1 MLRHMKVVAFLAVFV
16 GCFISLS
23 GQTYLWVT
31 YTDKGP
37 ASEHLMS
44 QPSGFLSAEALARR
58 QLHGIQLAPSDLPI
72 SSAYVGQTLSLD
84 TRKVMTSRWMN
95 GMLVE
100 GSMAT
105 IPAIKALPFVKSV
118 TAVGNSFGGI
128 TAVEYSPEGEMNYGQ
143 SSTQL
148 EMLNLPAYHAKGFMG
163 QGIRLAILD
172 AGFPGTDTL
181 SVFDSLR
188 NRGGIVATY
197 DFVDDTTWAY
207 HASAHGTKVLS
218 TIASYLPG
226 KVVGTAPMVDVM
238 LFRTEDARR
247 ELQIEEFYW
256 LAAVEMA
263 DSLGVDIIHSSLGY
277 NHFQDSPGY
286 EYEDLD
292 GDKAIVTKAA
302 DWAASKGILVVTS
315 AGNEGNKSWKYITAP
330 CDGDS
335 VLCVGSVTRWSDRS
349 GFSSI
354 GPSSDGR
361 IKPDVVAMGS
371 AATTVGPTPRVQ
383 LSNGTSFAAPMVAG
397 FAACVW
403 QANRQKSNM
412 QMLDAIRLS
421 SDQAGLPDSDYGY
434 GIPNAIQADSL
445 LRTGQDLSSL
455 TIVQVQKP
463 PRGREAIEAA
473 QTTVED
479 DDGEETMDWN
489 WEAYSI
495 IITLPSPGLQVRQIV
510 VKRGDEFVTTH
521 PDHIRRAGDKVR
533 INTERWL
540 PGTYQVT
547 VEAIGYKETIS
558 VDVPRA

>member
-1 MLRHMKVVAFLAVFV
+1 MKIVAFLAVFA
-16 GCFISLS
+16 GCFVSLS
-23 GQTYLWVT
+23 GQTYLWIT
-31 YTDKGP
+31 FTDKGAATENQLLEP
-37 ASEHLMS
+37 D
-44 QPSGFLSAEALARR
+44 QFLSSEAIARR
-58 QLHGIQLAPSDLPI
+58 QLHGIEVTSSDLPVV
-72 SSAYVGQTLSLD
+72 ADYVSQVLNLN
-84 TRKVMTSRWMN
+84 TRKKMTSKWMN

-100 GSMAT
+100 GNMAS
-105 IPAIKALPFVKSV
+105 IPQLQKLPFVKSV
-118 TAVGNSFGGI
+118 DLIGQSFGGI
-128 TAVEYSPEGEMNYGQ
+128 TAVEFSTEGEMNYGQ
-143 SSTQL
+143 ASTQL
-148 EMLNLPAYHAKGFMG
+148 EMLNLPPFHAKGFMG
-163 QGIRLAILD
+163 QGMRMAILD
-172 AGFPGTDTL
+172 AGFPGADTL
-181 SVFDSLR
+181 AVFDSLR
-188 NRGGIVATY
+188 NRGGILATY
-197 DFVDDTTWAY
+197 DFVEDTTWAY

-302 DWAASKGILVVTS
+302 DWAASKGILVITS

-335 VLCVGSVTRWSDRS
+335 ILCVGSVTRWYDRS

-354 GPSSDGR
+354 GPSADGR
-361 IKPDVVAMGS
+361 IKPDVVAMGT

-412 QMLDAIRLS
+412 QMIDAIRLS

-455 TIVQVQKP
+455 TIVQARKP
-463 PRGREAIEAA
+463 ARGRAALEAA
-473 QTTVED
+473 RTATPP
-479 DDGEETMDWN
+479 EEAEAMDWN

-495 IITLPSPGLQVRQIV
+495 LLTLPSPDLQVRRIV

-521 PDHIRRAGDKVR
+521 PDAIRRVGDKVR
-533 INTERWL
+533 IDTERWL

-558 VDVPRA
+558 VEVPRA

>member
-1 MLRHMKVVAFLAVFV
+1 MKVVAFLAVFV
-16 GCFISLS
+16 GCFVSLS
-23 GQTYLWVT
+23 GQTYLWIT
-31 YTDKGP
+31 FTDKGAAIETRLVEP
-37 ASEHLMS
+37 D
-44 QPSGFLSAEALARR
+44 QFLSAEAIARR
-58 QLHGIQLAPSDLPI
+58 QLHGIEISPSDFPVE
-72 SSAYVGQTLSLD
+72 SEYVSQVLSFN
-84 TRKVMTSRWMN
+84 TSKIMTSRWMN
-95 GMLVE
+95 AMLVE
-100 GSMAT
+100 GSMTA
-105 IPAIKALPFVKSV
+105 IPGIRQLPFVKSV
-118 TAVGNSFGGI
+118 QLIGNSFGGI
-128 TAVEYSPEGEMNYGQ
+128 TSVDFSSDSEMNYGQ
-143 SSTQL
+143 ASTQL
-148 EMLNLPAYHAKGFMG
+148 EMLNLPAFHAKGHMG
-163 QGIRLAILD
+163 QGMRMAILD
-172 AGFPGTDTL
+172 AGFPGADTL
-181 SVFDSLR
+181 AVFDSLR
-188 NRGGIVATY
+188 ARGGILATY
-197 DFVDDTTWAY
+197 DFVEDTAWAY
-207 HASAHGTKVLS
+207 HSSAHGTKVLS

-256 LAAVEMA
+256 LEAVEMA

-286 EYEDLD
+286 EYNDLD

-302 DWAASKGILVVTS
+302 DWAAAKGILVITS

-335 VLCVGSVTRWSDRS
+335 ILCVGSVTRWYDRS
-349 GFSSI
+349 GFSSV
-354 GPSSDGR
+354 GPSADGR
-361 IKPDVVAMGS
+361 IKPDVVAMGT

-412 QMLDAIRLS
+412 QMIDAIRLS

-445 LRTGQDLSSL
+445 LRSGQDLSSL
-455 TIVQVQKP
+455 TIVQVRKP
-463 PRGREAIEAA
+463 ARGRAAIEAA
-473 QTTVED
+473 QAAVPLEL
-479 DDGEETMDWN
+479 EETMSWN

-495 IITLPSPGLQVRQIV
+495 MLTLPSPDLQVRRIV
-510 VKRGDEFVTTH
+510 VKRGNEFVTTH
-521 PDHIRRAGDKVR
+521 PNTIRRAGDKVR
-533 INTERWL
+533 IDTERWL